1 MKFFKF
7 GIHLWITMISF
18 FSFLL
23 GWIILAHAPKP
34 VQLNSASSQ
43 TSLTAPLPTLEPLA
57 SIPGFGTEENRSQNE
72 AFFGFQPRSRSQGNP
87 FFTTGGS

>member
-18 FSFLL
+18 ISFLL

-43 TSLTAPLPTLEPLA
+43 TSLTAQLPTLEPLGP
-57 SIPGFGTEENRSQNE
+57 IPGFGTEENSTQNE
-72 AFFGFQPRSRSQGNP
+72 PFFGFQPRNRSRSNP

>member
-18 FSFLL
+18 ISFLL

-43 TSLTAPLPTLEPLA
+43 TSLTAQLPTLEPLA
-57 SIPGFGTEENRSQNE
+57 PSPEFGIEENSTQNE
-72 AFFGFQPRSRSQGNP
+72 PFFGFQPRRRSQGNP